1 MKIVQVP
8 HPVLYQPV
16 GPVSLK
22 KIEAGEST
30 TSGTFLIDK
39 RTRKI
44 IAEMIDAMKA
54 ARNPEG
60 VGLAANQLGLSMAIF
75 VMMPR
80 KNADVIVC
88 INPKIISTEQKLD
101 NESNQDSQKATNS
114 PAAHHHQKR
123 RNGNERGME
132 GCLSIPNIWGE
143 VDRIDRVR
151 LAYVDGNGVTVDRW
165 FEGFEAIVVQHEMDH
180 LNGIL
185 FTQRAVEQGHELVK
199 EVGNGEFEHYRI

>member
-8 HPVLYQPV
+8 HPMLYQTT

-22 KIEAGEST
+22 KIDTGAAATGDT
-30 TSGTFLIDK
+30 YLIDK
-39 RTRKI
+39 RIRKI
-44 IAEMIDAMKA
+44 ISEMIVAMKS

-80 KNADVIVC
+80 KNGDVVVC
-88 INPKIISTEQKLD
+88 INPKIITVSDTSV
-101 NESNQDSQKATNS
+101 NSATQIVERVN
-114 PAAHHHQKR
+114 HHEHGRKHK
-123 RNGNERGME
+123 NERGME

-143 VDRIDRVR
+143 VDRADRVR
-151 LAYVDGNGVTVDRW
+151 MEYVDENGTTIDRW

-199 EVGNGEFEHYRI
+199 DVGNGEFEHYRI